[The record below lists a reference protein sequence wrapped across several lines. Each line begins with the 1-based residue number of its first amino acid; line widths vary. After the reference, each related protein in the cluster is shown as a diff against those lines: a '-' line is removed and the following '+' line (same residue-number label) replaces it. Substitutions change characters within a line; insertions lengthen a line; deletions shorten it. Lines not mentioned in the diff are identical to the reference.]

1 MILDHVI
8 IDSLM
13 QWARQQAPMQ
23 RNRLRAGQP
32 VPRRRVVLDIV
43 AEPPLEG
50 VQSHDQHRVMCRVY
64 LALEGNLD
72 CSLEQLTT
80 PLAETRIA

>member
-1 MILDHVI
+1 MILDDVM
-8 IDSLM
+8 IDTLM
-13 QWARQQAPMQ
+13 QWARQQAPKISGFA
-23 RNRLRAGQP
+23 AGEESK
-32 VPRRRVVLDIV
+32 RRRVMLDII

-50 VQSHDQHRVMCRVY
+50 VRSHDQHRVMCRVY
-64 LALEGNLD
+64 LALDGNLD